1 MARSSEDRRP
11 ISDQATPGADRKDWY
26 GRWIDDIAD
35 DVADSMQGEEERQA
49 RIDDLHYRLDHLHR
63 SLKQLNGRQRGRG
76 PRVQAAAGE
85 PGGED
90 ARIRTEATRRLTDDW
105 YVDAT
110 DIEIGVANGEVTLSG
125 LIDSRA
131 AKCLAE
137 DCIDS
142 VPGVR
147 DVRNTLRIRQSR

>member
-1 MARSSEDRRP
+1 MARSSDDRRP
-11 ISDQATPGADRKDWY
+11 ASDQSAPGADRKDWY

-49 RIDDLHYRLDHLHR
+49 RIDDLHDRLDHLHR

-76 PRVQAAAGE
+76 PRVQAAAGDS
-85 PGGED
+85 GGED
-90 ARIRTEATRRLTDDW
+90 VRIRVEAARRLTEDW

-110 DIEIGVANGEVTLSG
+110 DIEIGVSDGEVILSG

-137 DCIDS
+137 DCVDS
-142 VPGVR
+142 IPGVR
-147 DVRNTLRIRQSR
+147 DVRNTLRIRQPR